1 MYQIQKIRT
10 HIDYVEEDPAMYYL
24 LVNDSARVFV
34 GNSGKNCI
42 MRERC

>member
-24 LVNDSARVFV
+24 LVDDSVQEYILVILA
-34 GNSGKNCI
+34 KI
-42 MRERC
+42 AL